1 MVKLSSLELN
11 HVSFSYKK
19 TEVLHDFSYRFER
32 GKIYAL
38 LGHNGAGKT
47 TLLRLILNVLKL
59 KQGTISFE
67 GDPLLSYAPDSGG
80 LFDFLTVEEN
90 IKIFLLLNSSKKS
103 NNLEF
108 ISYEIRKWRLFEKQK
123 TQVRYLSQGQ
133 KQRLSLMI
141 SVLNNPDFLLMDE
154 PTNGIDIISQELLS
168 NSLTYYKSLGKCIIL
183 ASHDI
188 NMIEKVSD
196 EIIIL
201 KDGRLVYSKATD
213 SIDNIMS
220 IYKQYTGGPIS
231 DDGY

>member
-1 MVKLSSLELN
+1 
-11 HVSFSYKK
+11 
-19 TEVLHDFSYRFER
+19 
-32 GKIYAL
+32 
-38 LGHNGAGKT
+38 
-47 TLLRLILNVLKL
+47 
-59 KQGTISFE
+59 
-67 GDPLLSYAPDSGG
+67 
-80 LFDFLTVEEN
+80 
-90 IKIFLLLNSSKKS
+90 
-103 NNLEF
+103 
-108 ISYEIRKWRLFEKQK
+108 
-123 TQVRYLSQGQ
+123 
-133 KQRLSLMI
+133 
-141 SVLNNPDFLLMDE
+141 MDE